1 MQGIGA
7 NGWLG
12 KCDGGRRDGGI
23 PARIIPAEHTATT
36 DDLFAR
42 VAFIQGGRSLR
53 DEAFGCWSSRTP
65 PAPQIPMTQ
74 TVSQVPFASQ
84 PRAGSPVLRV

>member
-12 KCDGGRRDGGI
+12 KCDGRRRDGGI

-36 DDLFAR
+36 DDLFA
-42 VAFIQGGRSLR
+42 
-53 DEAFGCWSSRTP
+53 
-65 PAPQIPMTQ
+65 
-74 TVSQVPFASQ
+74 
-84 PRAGSPVLRV
+84 